1 MASVRPNRP
10 TIDLVCPV
18 CKSKYIKEKYEH
30 DRNVKKGRVNVCSR
44 SCQATYMNGTDAK
57 LESTRAML
65 AVRNADQYREKN
77 ANWKGG
83 ISVGGGHPLKPI
95 PEEKK

>member
-1 MASVRPNRP
+1 MTVRPGRP

-18 CKSKYIKEKYEH
+18 CKSKYTKEKYEH

-44 SCQATYMNGTDAK
+44 SCQATYMNTTDAK
-57 LESTRAML
+57 LESTRSML

-83 ISVGGGHPLKPI
+83 ISATSGHPLKPV
-95 PEEKK
+95 PEDKE